1 MALLVGEIEAR
12 AANTCAVDAMS
23 VRSYYEAAFTQC
35 FFLSGI
41 NGEELR
47 IRVQDQLREFSG
59 REAQLLAENIAV
71 FDLSFE
77 EVVPG
82 PVQRL
87 KSSNLEH
94 CPKGLPLQNVFVLE
108 ATLSDGEPEH
118 SKDLRSKS
126 KRAYTSF
133 M

>member
-71 FDLSFE
+71 FDLSLE
-77 EVVPG
+77 DVVPG
-82 PVQRL
+82 PVQRTCGYA
-87 KSSNLEH
+87 KCE
-94 CPKGLPLQNVFVLE
+94 
-108 ATLSDGEPEH
+108 
-118 SKDLRSKS
+118 
-126 KRAYTSF
+126 
-133 M
+133 